1 MTIGYS
7 AITAMTVKGIQDVF
21 LAEGYVN
28 GERFEGF
35 IKDSLL
41 PILQLFNCSN
51 PNSIVVMDNATIHH
65 VAGVADLILQ
75 TGALLR
81 FLPPYSPDL
90 NPTEQVFSKVKT
102 IMIDCFKFTVH
113 QGF

>member
-1 MTIGYS
+1 
-7 AITAMTVKGIQDVF
+7 MTVKDFQDVF
-21 LAEGYVN
+21 LAEGNVN

-35 IKDSLL
+35 IKESLL
-41 PILQLFNCSN
+41 P
-51 PNSIVVMDNATIHH
+51 
-65 VAGVADLILQ
+65 ILQ

-102 IMIDCFKFTVH
+102 IMMDCFKFTVH